1 MAPLSSSS
9 AAVSLLAVLAL
20 GLSASAAASADCG
33 GPENACS
40 VSEGTYFAAEPET
53 ASDKKRPV
61 VLFFHGGGGWGSRI
75 FKLRQRMTAEFTAR
89 GYVVLAP
96 NGKKRPGSRF
106 GPGWAFIPQFPPH
119 RDELAFT
126 REILADAAKRFNIDP
141 KKVLMTGYSI
151 GGSVVS
157 YMACKDPGIAAAFA
171 PVAGGFWR
179 PHPEDCTGPVK
190 LLHTHG
196 WRDQTVPLEGRPI
209 RDTGIEQGDIFATM
223 EQWRTENECSKYRAD
238 RFVTDGPFWR
248 RIWTHCA
255 PGTALEFALHAGG
268 HEVPPEWPQLAMDW
282 FENVAPGPDDKN

>member
-1 MAPLSSSS
+1 MAPHSSSNAIVS
-9 AAVSLLAVLAL
+9 PLAALVL
-20 GLSASAAASADCG
+20 GLAASSAASADCG
-33 GPENACS
+33 GAENACS
-40 VSEGTYFAAEPET
+40 VSLGTYFAVEPDT

-75 FKLRQRMTAEFTAR
+75 FKLRRQMTADFTAR

-126 REILADAAKRFNIDP
+126 REILADAETRFNVDR
-141 KKVLMTGYSI
+141 KQVLMTGYSI

-157 YMACKDPGIAAAFA
+157 YMACKDPSIATAFA

-223 EQWRTENECSKYRAD
+223 EQWRSENKCSRYRAD
-238 RFVTDGPFWR
+238 KFVTDGPFWR

-255 PGTALEFALHAGG
+255 PGTALEFALHTGG
-268 HEVPPEWPQLAMDW
+268 HEVPKAWPELAMDW
-282 FENVAPGPDDKN
+282 FENVAIAPGDIN